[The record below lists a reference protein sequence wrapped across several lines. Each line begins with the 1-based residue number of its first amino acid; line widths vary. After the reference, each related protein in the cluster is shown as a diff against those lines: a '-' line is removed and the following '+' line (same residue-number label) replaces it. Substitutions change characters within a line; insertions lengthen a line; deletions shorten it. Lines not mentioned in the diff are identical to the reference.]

1 MSAKIFHHHHGLISG
16 RLISSE
22 RKDIMQKLIKLIFT
36 FIVMIFMVT
45 FGAFGSE
52 SIILRSLINKPD
64 NWYQANLSLELGF
77 LDVLSHKIQ
86 FGSDGSVFDYVK
98 EGSQDVLFP
107 YSRISADIKLNK
119 RHNITLLIQPF
130 DIQTKTIIERDV
142 TIDAQTF
149 PALTPLDLRYG
160 FTFYRLSYLYDLW
173 KADDRELGFG
183 LSFQLRN
190 ATIEFASADGD
201 LLRSNR
207 NVGPVPIFKFRMK
220 YPFGNGFWIGSEI
233 DGFYASG
240 KYITGSENDFE
251 GAILD
256 ASVRTGFELTDYLDG
271 FLNIRYIG
279 GGAKGTENDYDGF
292 GDGFTDNW
300 LKTMSISVG
309 FTLK

>member
-1 MSAKIFHHHHGLISG
+1 
-16 RLISSE
+16 
-22 RKDIMQKLIKLIFT
+22 MQKLIKLIFA
-36 FIVMIFMVT
+36 FIVLIFIVT

-130 DIQTKTIIERDV
+130 DIQTKTILEKDIV
-142 TIDAQTF
+142 IDAQKF
-149 PALTPLDLRYG
+149 SAMTPIDLRYG

-190 ATIEFASADGD
+190 ATIEFASADGK

-220 YPFGNGFWIGSEI
+220 YPFGNGFWVGSEI